1 VVVEHRLAC
10 DGGRTVP
17 RVESPSATTARPSR
31 STWLDT
37 VKLRLRDD
45 LRSFRASVED
55 RHGEIEEWVF
65 RGGRT
70 FAAVGRF
77 DDDSNPFSGDG
88 WMCRLVDAG
97 VLQAGGFKRVRK
109 PLVLL

>member
-1 VVVEHRLAC
+1 VTTQICH
-10 DGGRTVP
+10 
-17 RVESPSATTARPSR
+17 SPDTRWATAETNSSEPN
-31 STWLDT
+31 D
-37 VKLRLRDD
+37 RDD
-45 LRSFRASVED
+45 LDSFRAGVED

-65 RGGRT
+65 HGGRT

-77 DDDSNPFSGDG
+77 DDDSNPFSGYG

-109 PLVLL
+109 PLLLL